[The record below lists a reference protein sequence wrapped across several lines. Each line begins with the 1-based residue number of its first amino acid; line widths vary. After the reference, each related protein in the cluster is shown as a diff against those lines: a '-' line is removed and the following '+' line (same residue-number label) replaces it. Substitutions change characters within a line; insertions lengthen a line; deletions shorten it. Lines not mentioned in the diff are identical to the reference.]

1 MGDGG
6 SGVKEPFSR
15 QGESVVVSLPKAQRD
30 VIKQSMLLV
39 AQIAASGGQ
48 EAWRLSPPLYD
59 DPLLEAEEAVK
70 GTESGIGDIVTRL
83 RMGEGM
89 LDESAL
95 SLRESDELATLLNYC
110 RLVLSEAQTSIS
122 EAKLTPKFAEDLY
135 NFLGYLLSSL
145 LEALISD
152 LG

>member
-1 MGDGG
+1 M
-6 SGVKEPFSR
+6 KEPFVR
-15 QGESVVVSLPKAQRD
+15 QGDAIVVSLPAQQRD
-30 VIKQSMLLV
+30 VTKQSMLLV
-39 AQIAASGGQ
+39 AKIAASGGQ
-48 EAWRLSPPLYD
+48 EAWRLSPPMYD

-70 GTESGIGDIVTRL
+70 GGESGIGDIVTRL

-89 LDESAL
+89 LDASQL
-95 SLRESDELATLLNYC
+95 SLQQSDELATLLNYC
-110 RLVLSEAQTSIS
+110 RLVLSEAQTSIN

-145 LEALISD
+145 LEALSAD

>member
-1 MGDGG
+1 M
-6 SGVKEPFSR
+6 KEPFVR
-15 QGESVVVSLPKAQRD
+15 QGDAIVVSLPVQQRD
-30 VIKQSMLLV
+30 VTKQSMLLV
-39 AQIAASGGQ
+39 AKIAASGGQ
-48 EAWRLSPPLYD
+48 EAWRLSPPMYD

-70 GTESGIGDIVTRL
+70 GGESGIGDIVTRL

-89 LDESAL
+89 LDAPQL
-95 SLRESDELATLLNYC
+95 SLQQSDELATLLNYC
-110 RLVLSEAQTSIS
+110 RLVLSEAQTSMN

-145 LEALISD
+145 LEALSVD

>member
-1 MGDGG
+1 M
-6 SGVKEPFSR
+6 
-15 QGESVVVSLPKAQRD
+15 
-30 VIKQSMLLV
+30 
-39 AQIAASGGQ
+39 
-48 EAWRLSPPLYD
+48 YD

-70 GTESGIGDIVTRL
+70 GGESGVGDIVTRL

-89 LDESAL
+89 LDEPTL

-122 EAKLTPKFAEDLY
+122 EANLTPKFAEDLY

-145 LEALISD
+145 LEALSSGLD
-152 LG
+152 